1 MFKPPSKYMK
11 ISNILLFIG
20 FCFIAFITNAQTA
33 RIEGSITDTLNKQH
47 LNHAVILLLR
57 SKDSII
63 CKSTRTNEKG
73 NFELSNLPAGKY
85 ILLVTYPNYADY
97 TDAVI
102 LSDSSHL
109 SLFSI
114 PLITKAHLLQEVI
127 VKQTIG
133 AIKLKGDTTEYKAD
147 SFHLQANANV
157 EDLLKRLPGIQVDK
171 NGQITAQGEKVQKVL
186 VDGEEFFGDDPTLV
200 TQNIR
205 ADMVDK
211 VQVFDKK
218 SDQATFT
225 GIDDGQKTKTINLKL
240 KDDKKKGYFGKL
252 NAGAGTEGY
261 HDNQAMFN
269 TFRKKQKIAGFGIV
283 SNTGKT
289 GLNWQDQNSFGD
301 AGSGLIIMDDGGMM
315 MNEDDITGWGGNY
328 NGQGKPLVQTGG
340 LHYNNKWNDDK
351 QSLNAN
357 YKILQ
362 LQVDGSSTTN
372 TENILPDTL
381 YYTNQ
386 TQHFDNKVLRNKL
399 SSTYE
404 IQLDSSSSI
413 KAMVDGTLEHKTT
426 ANYYNT
432 ESLTKNNSLVNSGV
446 RSITADGDNNS
457 LNADILWRKKFK
469 KKGRTLSIDFKEN
482 YSLKTSTGKLMAE
495 NDFYTGG
502 SSIPSSKQITDQYKT
517 SNNKS
522 LAFDSKFV
530 YTEPLSSSSSL
541 VGNYEIILNNSGS
554 DRSSFNKSTSGK
566 YDILDTLYSNDYTF
580 NILTNKAGLSYSYIN
595 KKIRL
600 NLGNTIGI
608 TSYNQE
614 DNVRNVLTNRNF
626 VNWYPQSNFSYAF
639 TSQRR
644 LSVYY
649 NGSTAQPSLQQ
660 IQPVR
665 TNDDPLNITIG
676 NSALKP
682 SFTNAFNLNFYDSK
696 PLNNQFVSIG
706 TNYRF
711 TQDAFSNNNTVD
723 SLGRRV
729 SQTINV
735 NGNYSLSG
743 YLNYYFK
750 LKKPEIRLG
759 LNSDINTNKNTN
771 IVNGFNNITKSE
783 NYSFG
788 LYASKQKDKKY
799 DNSIS
804 ANATYTTSNSSIQSN
819 ISTHYWTFNVRP
831 DLDFYLP
838 LKFQIHTDCDFI
850 YRQKTSTFDND
861 NNVILW
867 NLWVGKKL
875 LKNDALLIKV
885 SGNDLLNQ
893 NIGFNRTVN
902 TNFISQNTYTTIQR
916 YFMLSVVWNFNK
928 NGPKQNN

>member
-1 MFKPPSKYMK
+1 MK
-11 ISNILLFIG
+11 IPKILLFIG
-20 FCFIAFITNAQTA
+20 FCFVAFITNAQTA
-33 RIEGSITDTLNKQH
+33 RIEGSITDTLNKQN
-47 LNHAVILLLR
+47 LNHAVIMLLH

-63 CKSTRTNEKG
+63 CQSTRTNEKG
-73 NFELSNLPAGKY
+73 NFELHNLPAGNY
-85 ILLVTYPNYADY
+85 ILLITYPLYADY
-97 TDAVI
+97 TDNI
-102 LSDSSHL
+102 LLTDSSHV
-109 SLFSI
+109 SLNNI

-240 KDDKKKGYFGKL
+240 KDDKKKGYFGKIS
-252 NAGAGTEGY
+252 AGAGTDGY
-261 HDNQAMFN
+261 HDNQVMFN
-269 TFRKKQKIAGFGIV
+269 KFRKKQKIAGFGII

-315 MNEDDITGWGGNY
+315 ISNEDDITGWGGNY

-399 SSTYE
+399 SGTYE

-432 ESLTKNNSLVNSGV
+432 ESLTKNSSLVNSGN

-457 LNADILWRKKFK
+457 LNTDILWRKKFK
-469 KKGRTLSIDFKEN
+469 KKGRTLSVDFKEN
-482 YSLKTSTGKLMAE
+482 YFLKTSSGKLYAK
-495 NDFYTGG
+495 NDFYSSG
-502 SSIPSSKQITDQYKT
+502 SSIPSSSQITDQYKS
-517 SNNKS
+517 SNNKT
-522 LAFDSKFV
+522 LAFDGKFV
-530 YTEPLSSSSSL
+530 YTEPLSSASSL
-541 VGNYEIILNNSGS
+541 VANYELIVNNSAS
-554 DRSSFNKSTSGK
+554 NRSSFNKGTTGK
-566 YDILDTLYSNDYTF
+566 YDVLDTLYSNDYSF
-580 NILTNKAGLSYSYIN
+580 NVLTNKTGLSYSFIN

-608 TSYNQE
+608 TRFDQDDHVSNIST
-614 DNVRNVLTNRNF
+614 DRNF

-644 LSVYY
+644 LSVNYS
-649 NGSTAQPSLQQ
+649 GSTAQPSLQQ

-676 NSALKP
+676 NAALKP

-696 PLNNQFVSIG
+696 PLTNQFVSIG

-711 TQDAFSNNNTVD
+711 TEDAFSNNNTVD

-750 LKKPEIRLG
+750 LKKPELRLG
-759 LNSDINTNKNTN
+759 LNGNVNTNKNTN
-771 IVNGFNNITKSE
+771 IVNGFDNITKSE

-788 LYASKQKDKKY
+788 IYAGKEKEKKY
-799 DNSIS
+799 DNSIT
-804 ANATYTTSNSSIQSN
+804 ANATYTTSNSSVQSN
-819 ISTHYWTFNVRP
+819 ISTHYWTFNIRP
-831 DLDFYLP
+831 DIDFFLP
-838 LKFQIHTDCDFI
+838 LKLQIHSDCDFI

-861 NNVILW
+861 NNVIIW
-867 NLWVGKKL
+867 NLWLGKKL

-916 YFMLSVVWNFNK
+916 YFMLSLVWNFNK
-928 NGPKQNN
+928 NGPKQNAN